1 MKGEFH
7 IPEEFVD
14 AIAEAVVKRL
24 RPVIHGLAVPA
35 AKGDGLMS
43 SEELADYLGV
53 SKDWIYQ
60 RTAKNEIPFGKVG
73 RLVKFR
79 RSEIDR
85 WLTARSVPA
94 VTSLSAPLPGKR
106 ARD

>member
-1 MKGEFH
+1 MRGEFH
-7 IPEEFVD
+7 IPEAFVD
-14 AIAEAVVKRL
+14 AVAEAVVKRL
-24 RPVIHGLAVPA
+24 RPMIHGLGVLVEND
-35 AKGDGLMS
+35 DGLMS
-43 SEELADYLGV
+43 LKELAEYLGV

-73 RLVKFR
+73 RFVKFR

-85 WLTARSVPA
+85 WLSTRSVPA
-94 VTSLSAPLPGKR
+94 VTPLSALLPERR